1 MSKLN
6 TDWLEQLK
14 GWIQDGQWLER
25 EHPDGRA
32 ARLDTVLVGLD
43 YHIGLLYKLTDED
56 VYFQI
61 FLNPDGTEQE
71 GTFWSSEEKS
81 KPELYTEEEIS
92 ALFRLLKNGT
102 ITRW

>member
-1 MSKLN
+1 MNEAGMSKLDA
-6 TDWLEQLK
+6 DWLEQLK
-14 GWIQDGQWLER
+14 GWMQSGQWLER

-43 YHIGLLYKLTDED
+43 YHIGLLYKLTAEE

-71 GTFWSSEEKS
+71 
-81 KPELYTEEEIS
+81 ELL
-92 ALFRLLKNGT
+92 LF
-102 ITRW
+102 